1 MKRAILLCA
10 SVLIALGAVSLV
22 AQEPPGQGKGP
33 LAGTA
38 SQDQPRIPLLEGI
51 TTLEKALD
59 TKKLK
64 VGDEVG
70 FKLGQDL
77 MSGKDIVV
85 GKDSRLVGHVAE
97 LKSRQPDHPGIG
109 IWLTIDFDRIVTK
122 DGVEMP
128 VYGVVQSVR
137 GSKPTS
143 GEYESSRQQ
152 MGQPSAPKRI
162 TDDGRVVSTG
172 RSQDIPGPPIS
183 GSQDAPRRTSAG
195 DGTKDVMVI
204 TERSPQGL
212 TAALVSV
219 KDDFT
224 LSAGTVIVVK
234 LVSRP

>member
-1 MKRAILLCA
+1 MTRAILLCA
-10 SVLIALGAVSLV
+10 SLLIALGGVSLV

-33 LAGTA
+33 VAGTA
-38 SQDQPRIPLLEGI
+38 SQDQPRIPLLESI
-51 TTLEKALD
+51 ATLEKSLD

-77 MSGKDIVV
+77 MSGRDIVV
-85 GKDSRLVGHVAE
+85 AKDSRLVGHVAE
-97 LKSRQPDHPGIG
+97 LKSHQSDHPGT
-109 IWLTIDFDRIVTK
+109 WLTIVFDRIVKK

-137 GSKPTS
+137 GTKPTP

-172 RSQDIPGPPIS
+172 RPQDIPGPPIS
-183 GSQDAPRRTSAG
+183 ASQDSARRTSAG

-212 TAALVSV
+212 KAALVSD
-219 KDDFT
+219 KDDIT